1 MPRQKKN
8 VNETK
13 SGGRVVVPE
22 ETFRGRGAR
31 PTPLRGALPVRV
43 PVASV
48 LDKGDRGGGLARD
61 ANSR

>member
-1 MPRQKKN
+1 M
-8 VNETK
+8 
-13 SGGRVVVPE
+13 PE

-48 LDKGDRGGGLARD
+48 LDKGDRGGGSPATPTRASVGAR
-61 ANSR
+61 SGSEV